1 VPHAAITPAIAA
13 VTTIAAIAII
23 AVIAMIKTLAR
34 RVRYSAF
41 IASKL

>member
-1 VPHAAITPAIAA
+1 VPHAAVTPAIAA

-23 AVIAMIKTLAR
+23 AIIAVIKTLAR
-34 RVRYSAF
+34 RVRYSEF